1 MSRHRSKARSKKKG
15 NKRSKVGKLKRY
27 SRKGGSRNQKKQ
39 SKKVG
44 SCCEGRWKSWRGWNS
59 NKKKPKSIQDR
70 KEMKQKCGAKCFG
83 DPSQLKY
90 PWCSKGSCTLNRAAL
105 LNAKIMSQYHGNPK
119 VAQKAKRLMEKPPCK
134 TS

>member
-1 MSRHRSKARSKKKG
+1 MSRHQSKKAK
-15 NKRSKVGKLKRY
+15 KRSKTGKLKRY
-27 SRKGGSRNQKKQ
+27 SRKSKSRRQKTK
-39 SKKVG
+39 SLKRRNRVG
-44 SCCEGRWKSWRGWNS
+44 SGCCEGRWKSWRGWNS

-70 KEMKQKCGAKCFG
+70 TEMKRKCGAKCFG

-90 PWCSKGSCTLNRAAL
+90 PWCTKGSCTLNRAGL
-105 LNAKIMSQYHGNPK
+105 LNAKIMSQYHGHNK